1 MNKPTKNALL
11 SLTVLTALAAPLA
24 GYAFAQTSSA
34 PGVKLMTLAQ
44 AAQPTKPEMADTET
58 NDGPDTQ
65 EATIKGSIALPAE
78 AAGAEVPDAQEQSQ
92 YQALAKISAAQASA
106 TAQAKVPG
114 AVRSVMLEDQ
124 DGFLVYT
131 VKIGNMEVTVDAGNG
146 QVLGQSAA
154 DAEGMDTGMESGTE
168 TSD

>member
-11 SLTVLTALAAPLA
+11 SLTVLTALAALLA
-24 GYAFAQTSSA
+24 GYAFAQTASS
-34 PGVKLMTLAQ
+34 PSKTMTLAQ

-106 TAQAKVPG
+106 AAQAKVPG
-114 AVRSVMLEDQ
+114 AVNSVTLEDQ
-124 DGFLVYT
+124 DGFLVYA
-131 VKIGNMEVTVDAGNG
+131 VKIGNMEVMVDAGNG

-154 DAEGMDTGMESGTE
+154 DTEDTGMESGSE